1 MRQMA
6 SLGRASV
13 AVSVTTLD
21 NRLKGELEPR
31 ASGGRERIKVI
42 RELSRAGV
50 PVTALVAPVIPF
62 INDHELEDIVEQV
75 AQAGAQQAGYVVL
88 RLPHEVGPL
97 WDEWLHEHYP
107 ERAEKV
113 MSVMRDLHGGAIYD
127 SRWHQR
133 QSGQGA
139 WAHLLRQ
146 RFASACKG
154 AGLEA
159 REAQSLDTSG
169 FVPPGPHGQLNLWGV
184 AEGAI

>member
-1 MRQMA
+1 MN
-6 SLGRASV
+6 L
-13 AVSVTTLD
+13 
-21 NRLKGELEPR
+21 
-31 ASGGRERIKVI
+31 
-42 RELSRAGV
+42 
-50 PVTALVAPVIPF
+50 
-62 INDHELEDIVEQV
+62 
-75 AQAGAQQAGYVVL
+75 
-88 RLPHEVGPL
+88 
-97 WDEWLHEHYP
+97 
-107 ERAEKV
+107 
-113 MSVMRDLHGGAIYD
+113 SVMRDLHGGAIYD